1 MRTTWRTHGGHVTYV
16 TFAYCNFNSRLRLS
30 VMGKRKIV
38 HSDSED
44 SSGSV
49 GEFDDQSYAPILK
62 ARTKTP
68 SGRQPIKK
76 KTKHIYD
83 SDLPTIRS
91 SNDSANP
98 TITPPHP
105 ISTHVIDSPGLIR
118 AALLQWYTG
127 VHASRGM
134 PWRKPYDPS
143 LGPEERAQRAYE
155 VSPLYC
161 T

>member
-1 MRTTWRTHGGHVTYV
+1 
-16 TFAYCNFNSRLRLS
+16 
-30 VMGKRKIV
+30 MGKRKIV
-38 HSDSED
+38 DSDSED

-49 GEFDDQSYAPILK
+49 GEFDDRSYAPIHK

-76 KTKHIYD
+76 KTKHD
-83 SDLPTIRS
+83 SDLPTIGS

-98 TITPPHP
+98 SITPPHP